1 MNSLDIFVLAVIGI
15 CVVVGYFRGFVK
27 TCFSFVPSVVSLL
40 LTNKIYPVFSKF
52 LRTTPVYGYIENGVA
67 KALNL
72 ESMTSAISAQSNDY
86 INSLSIPDFLK
97 ESLISN
103 NNPVVYGILD
113 ATGINEYISGYV
125 ANMILNILSMI
136 VVAVGLI
143 VIFKLVLIL
152 LDVVTKLP
160 VIHGINSVGG
170 LIVGLLEGVLIVWV
184 VFVVAVLFVSG
195 DSLTWF
201 YESLENS
208 KIALALFNGNILLKM
223 ILRIIA

>member
-1 MNSLDIFVLAVIGI
+1 
-15 CVVVGYFRGFVK
+15 
-27 TCFSFVPSVVSLL
+27 
-40 LTNKIYPVFSKF
+40 
-52 LRTTPVYGYIENGVA
+52 
-67 KALNL
+67 
-72 ESMTSAISAQSNDY
+72 
-86 INSLSIPDFLK
+86 
-97 ESLISN
+97 
-103 NNPVVYGILD
+103 
-113 ATGINEYISGYV
+113 
-125 ANMILNILSMI
+125 MILNILSMI

-143 VIFKLVLIL
+143 LIFKLVLIL